1 MKDSFIV
8 YTSYQKP
15 LADLTMEQ
23 RGILFTAL
31 LAYAS
36 GALLPQMDAAVGIA
50 FSFIRADMDKNF
62 EKYEKVCEKRR
73 EAGRQRQQMLPNATK
88 CYQVQASGTDNED
101 DNDNDLKEIPSKE
114 GTKKSGFTPPTLQ
127 EVQEYVSEK
136 GYKIDPERFID
147 FYQSKGW
154 YVGKNKMKD
163 WKSAVRNWSRSQREE
178 PTTKGRQEKTVNRF
192 NDFKQRDYDYADLE
206 KRLLGR
212 Q

>member
-1 MKDSFIV
+1 MRDSFIV
-8 YTSYQKP
+8 YTSYQIP
-15 LADLTMEQ
+15 LTDLSMEQ

-36 GALLPQMDAAVGIA
+36 GAEMPRMDAAVNMA

-73 EAGRQRQQMLPNATK
+73 EAGKQKKQMLSNDSK
-88 CYQVQASGTDNED
+88 CYQMQASGTDNDD
-101 DNDNDLKEIPSKE
+101 DNDNDLLKEIPSKE

-178 PTTKGRQEKTVNRF
+178 KTAEGRQGKTVNRF
-192 NDFKQRDYDYADLE
+192 NDFKQREYDYAELE
-206 KRLLGR
+206 RQLLGR
-212 Q
+212 